1 MVGDFGYVL
10 LLPCHCGAFGR
21 PHTFCRRMKQVNLA
35 IVLQQAGLVGL
46 LVCAVGA
53 FRYVV
58 LVERPEDRGHGIA
71 GFACGTRTGLRV
83 DIRLDRVTPLL
94 APGDLPVLRAERA

>member
-1 MVGDFGYVL
+1 MVGDFGHVL

-58 LVERPEDRGHGIA
+58 LVERPEDRTAVVCTAHAVKQHMI
-71 GFACGTRTGLRV
+71 
-83 DIRLDRVTPLL
+83 DIN
-94 APGDLPVLRAERA
+94 RA